1 MTWEI
6 MNTDE
11 FLRKNTS
18 NEQMKMEN
26 QVTETTEKYEKSWR
40 VGCVEVV

>member
-26 QVTETTEKYEKSWR
+26 QVTETTEKYGNHGYMGWDK
-40 VGCVEVV
+40 VG